1 MHKVLI
7 TGAIHPVGL
16 ERLQQESDV
25 EIHYAPDLPY
35 PEILKII
42 GSFHCILTRS
52 ETPITRELID
62 CAPHLRVIAR
72 AAVGVGNIDI
82 AYATERGILVI
93 NTPAK
98 NTNSA
103 AELTLGLLISA
114 MRNLV
119 PAHLQMAREGWDRHQ
134 FTGSEL
140 LGKTLGI
147 VGLGNVGHRVA
158 RFALAFEMKVRAY
171 DPHIADEVF
180 ERYQVR
186 KVSWEELLTQAD
198 AVSAHVPKNVETTG
212 MIGASEIAQMKPGV
226 VIINAARGGVVDEIA
241 LLEALQSGQV
251 AAAGIDTWEEEP
263 PKNNPFRDLPQVV
276 MTPHIG
282 ASTVEAQIRIA
293 ETIAV
298 QVPKAL
304 RGEVVDFPVNM
315 PAVQVLDSPVVKS
328 YTTLAERLGLFA
340 AQYIGFAPDRLVI
353 QYRGG
358 LAKYDA
364 SLLRLCFLRGL
375 LGNTHEYVSYVNADR
390 VAENSGMHVEKVQD
404 SGFTDYESAVKFQLI
419 GREEKFQIGGV
430 VFSGP
435 HPRIILL
442 NGFVCEIEPEGTI
455 LVTTNEDRPG
465 MIGIIGTCLGNYHVN
480 IDQFELSRTSR
491 GGEAMAMIRVDDD
504 ISEQVLADHR
514 TRPGITSV
522 RKIVL

>member
-25 EIHYAPDLPY
+25 EVHYAPDLPSG
-35 PEILKII
+35 EILKII
-42 GSFHCILTRS
+42 EPFHCILTRS
-52 ETPITRELID
+52 EMLITRELLD
-62 CAPHLRVIAR
+62 CTPHLRVVAR

-82 AYATERGILVI
+82 AY
-93 NTPAK
+93 
-98 NTNSA
+98 
-103 AELTLGLLISA
+103 
-114 MRNLV
+114 
-119 PAHLQMAREGWDRHQ
+119 
-134 FTGSEL
+134 
-140 LGKTLGI
+140 
-147 VGLGNVGHRVA
+147 
-158 RFALAFEMKVRAY
+158 EMKVLAY

-180 ERYQVR
+180 ERHQVR

-198 AVSAHVPKNVETTG
+198 AVSVHVPKNAKTTG
-212 MIGASEIAQMKPGV
+212 MIGASELAQMRPGV
-226 VIINAARGGVVDEIA
+226 VIINAARGGVVDEAA
-241 LLEALQSGQV
+241 LLKALQSGQV
-251 AAAGIDTWEEEP
+251 ASAGIDTWEEEP
-263 PKNNPFRDLPQVV
+263 PQDNPFRDLPQVV

-340 AQYIGFAPDRLVI
+340 SQYIGFAPDRLKI
-353 QYRGG
+353 HYRGG

-375 LGNTHEYVSYVNADR
+375 LGNTHEYVSYVNADQ
-390 VAENSGMHVEKVQD
+390 VAESSGLHVEEVQD
-404 SGFTDYESAVKFQLI
+404 PGFTDYESAVKFQLA
-419 GREEKFQIGGV
+419 GKAGEFQIGGV
-430 VFSGP
+430 VSGP

-442 NGFVCEIEPEGTI
+442 NDFVCEIEPEGTI

-465 MIGIIGTCLGNYHVN
+465 MIGIIGACLGDNQVN

-491 GGEAMAMIRVDDD
+491 GGEAMAMIRVDDSV
-504 ISEQVLADHR
+504 SERVLEDLC
-514 TRPGITSV
+514 TRSGITSV
-522 RKIVL
+522 RKVVL